1 MKLWLVTLI
10 AVALHS
16 SAVAQ
21 EFQRYTFSDI
31 KWLSAPAVVVAQLEA
46 EGFVIDG
53 TGIDENN
60 TLNFTGLFAGE
71 DVVGTATFVE
81 QQLLKLD
88 LFVPTVDIPAS
99 QRGTAAADIASS
111 IQAALTEQHG
121 TPTQEAED
129 AAVWLTA
136 EVSGYVGGILLEVDD
151 DEDVA
156 IIHESPRWAFFIDE
170 LQGGGIEAF

>member
-1 MKLWLVTLI
+1 MKSWLVTFI
-10 AVALHS
+10 AVALYS

-46 EGFVIDG
+46 KGFAIDSEGVD
-53 TGIDENN
+53 DNN
-60 TLNFTGLFAGE
+60 TLTFAGSFAGE
-71 DVVGTATFVE
+71 NVVGAATFVE

-88 LFVPTVDIPAS
+88 LFVPTVDISAS
-99 QRGTAAADIASS
+99 QRGAAAADISS
-111 IQAALTEQHG
+111 RIQTELTEQHG
-121 TPTQEAED
+121 APTQAAEN

-156 IIHESPRWAFFIDE
+156 IIHESPRWGLFIEE